1 MLALLGSV
9 FSGGLTGLLGVGLQ
23 RFFDFMKIKQ
33 ELELKK
39 LEYAQA
45 QEMRKIDAQIMQQEW
60 AARTKVAEL
69 EEHSRETV
77 AAEGSFA
84 ASFGM
89 EPKQYSERAKIGP
102 TAGAWLVGLD
112 VLRGVIRPGLTV
124 YLCAITTAVYLEAR
138 GILAAAGASL
148 NPSQALAVHDLIV
161 GTILYLTTTTVLWW
175 FGTRNSQHP
184 PQK

>member
-1 MLALLGSV
+1 MLALLGSI

-23 RFFDFMKIKQ
+23 RYFDFMKIKQ

-39 LEYAQA
+39 LEFAQA

-84 ASFGM
+84 ASFGA
-89 EPKQYSERAKIGP
+89 EPQQYSARAKIGP
-102 TAGAWLVGLD
+102 VAGFLLVLLD
-112 VLRGVIRPGLTV
+112 FLRGVVRPGLTV
-124 YLCAITTAVYLEAR
+124 YLCAITTMIYFEAR
-138 GILAAAGASL
+138 TIMSAAAFSTGEAIR
-148 NPSQALAVHDLIV
+148 VHELIV
-161 GTILYLTTTTVLWW
+161 STILYLTTTCVLWW
-175 FGTRNSQHP
+175 FGTRNRQRP
-184 PQK
+184 PK